1 MSRWKSLSAFWAQ
14 LMRQPEFSHWT
25 RAKGGYWACRD
36 AFGPFDPEEERGNQV
51 FLVQV
56 ACIWMVHMA
65 ERERAHVLDS
75 SDPLNHGDW
84 MRWKNGF
91 QDARE
96 MDKET
101 RELADRALANM
112 ERAERLMPSPE

>member
-1 MSRWKSLSAFWAQ
+1 
-14 LMRQPEFSHWT
+14 
-25 RAKGGYWACRD
+25 
-36 AFGPFDPEEERGNQV
+36 
-51 FLVQV
+51 
-56 ACIWMVHMA
+56 MA

-101 RELADRALANM
+101 RELVDKALANM